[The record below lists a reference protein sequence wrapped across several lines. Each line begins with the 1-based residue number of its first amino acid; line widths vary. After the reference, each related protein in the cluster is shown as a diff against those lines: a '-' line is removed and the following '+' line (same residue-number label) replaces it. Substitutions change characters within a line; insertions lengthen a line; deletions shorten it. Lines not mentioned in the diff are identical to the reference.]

1 MWVKTTEIC
10 LTFCSLILEY
20 VCEVIIN
27 YQKHPIFD
35 LLTTTTTTVLNAL
48 SSEERH
54 EATN

>member
-1 MWVKTTEIC
+1 MWVKTTGTF

-27 YQKHPIFD
+27 YQKHPTFD
-35 LLTTTTTTVLNAL
+35 LLTTTTTVLNAL
-48 SSEERH
+48 SEERH